1 MINVTGDF
9 VGSVAMEENA
19 ECEKERARKGGRERE
34 GGRKKE
40 REREVRG
47 QLLIFFAHCRL
58 KRPLDLFLR
67 CFPNYLVSPS

>member
-34 GGRKKE
+34 GGRKKKKERE

-47 QLLIFFAHCRL
+47 QLLIFLHAA
-58 KRPLDLFLR
+58 D
-67 CFPNYLVSPS
+67 